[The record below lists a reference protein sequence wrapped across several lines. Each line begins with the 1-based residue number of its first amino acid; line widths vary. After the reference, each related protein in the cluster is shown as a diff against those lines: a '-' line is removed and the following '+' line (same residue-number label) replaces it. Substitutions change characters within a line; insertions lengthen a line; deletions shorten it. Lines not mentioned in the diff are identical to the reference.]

1 MRKAKLLQK
10 NFASWVMMHFLAIYR
25 NVAGGHPEWHILGD
39 CLEQAYSHKYD
50 LMIAH
55 PPCTYLT
62 CTGARWLYNKD
73 GSKNTSRWDAMYK
86 SLEFVKTLMEAPI
99 ESIAIENPVGLISSH
114 IRKPDQIVQPYLF
127 GDPHKKTTCL
137 WLKNLPPLKPT
148 EIVDVEY
155 MTTSTG
161 KRFSKW
167 YWETSLLPVQERS
180 KARSKTFSGMAKAIA
195 QQWGKEYEIQTD
207 FL

>member
-1 MRKAKLLQK
+1 
-10 NFASWVMMHFLAIYR
+10 
-25 NVAGGHPEWHILGD
+25 
-39 CLEQAYSHKYD
+39 
-50 LMIAH
+50 
-55 PPCTYLT
+55 
-62 CTGARWLYNKD
+62 
-73 GSKNTSRWDAMYK
+73 
-86 SLEFVKTLMEAPI
+86 MEAPI

-114 IRKPDQIVQPYLF
+114 IRKPDQIVQPYMF

-180 KARSKTFSGMAKAIA
+180 KARSKTFLGMAKAIA
-195 QQWGKEYEIQTD
+195 QQWGKEHEIQTD
-207 FL
+207 LL